1 MTVNPGFGGQP
12 FLEEVVGKIARLRK
26 ILDGR
31 GLTAEL
37 EVDGGINAD
46 VAPKVV
52 QAGARVLVAGA
63 AVFGSG
69 ESIKKALGRIRKS
82 LRSLEAG

>member
-1 MTVNPGFGGQP
+1 
-12 FLEEVVGKIARLRK
+12 
-26 ILDGR
+26 
-31 GLTAEL
+31 
-37 EVDGGINAD
+37 
-46 VAPKVV
+46 
-52 QAGARVLVAGA
+52 VLVAGA